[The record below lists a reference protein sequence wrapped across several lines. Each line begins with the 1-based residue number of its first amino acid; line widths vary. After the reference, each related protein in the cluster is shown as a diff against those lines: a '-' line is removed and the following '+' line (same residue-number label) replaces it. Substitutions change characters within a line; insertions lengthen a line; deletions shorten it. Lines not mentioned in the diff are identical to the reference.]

1 MELAR
6 QEKIWLSVDVCLHTI
21 GSLRFLFFFSFRLSL
36 LPTPA
41 LELFFFSF
49 LF

>member
-6 QEKIWLSVDVCLHTI
+6 QEKIWLLVDVCLHTI
-21 GSLRFLFFFSFRLSL
+21 GSLRFLFFSFRLSL
-36 LPTPA
+36 LPTRA
-41 LELFFFSF
+41 RELFFFSF

>member
-21 GSLRFLFFFSFRLSL
+21 GSLRFLFFFLSTL
-36 LPTPA
+36 VAADAGT
-41 LELFFFSF
+41 
-49 LF
+49 